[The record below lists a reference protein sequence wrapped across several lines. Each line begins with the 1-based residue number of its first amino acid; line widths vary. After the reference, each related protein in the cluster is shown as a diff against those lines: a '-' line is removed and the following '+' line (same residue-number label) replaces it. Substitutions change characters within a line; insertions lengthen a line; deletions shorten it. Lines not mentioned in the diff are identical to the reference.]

1 MCGFIV
7 IKSNKI
13 KISSLKIV
21 KSPSGNVMRVLRKRE
36 LKNWNFQEAY
46 FSKVKFNKIKAWK
59 FHLKMTLNLVVPHGK
74 VKFVFY
80 SQNENRFK
88 IIEIGERVYSRL
100 TIPPKIW
107 FGIKGMAKPE
117 SIIVDLINLRWDPK
131 EQINIKKNKIKFN
144 W

>member
-1 MCGFIV
+1 MG
-7 IKSNKI
+7 KSQLNKI
-13 KISSLKIV
+13 KITPVRTIKLRK
-21 KSPSGNVMRVLRKRE
+21 GNVMRI
-36 LKNWNFQEAY
+36 LKKGEIRNWSFGEAY
-46 FSKVKFNKIKAWK
+46 ISKIKFGKIKAWK
-59 FHLKMTLNLVVPHGK
+59 YHKKMMLNIVVPHGK